1 MSLNNEVLLEGES
14 RLHCGSVYHLI
25 RLTGLGS
32 DLVLPLYDVSM
43 RVAYKSGDFF
53 IRMSGDA
60 ESYFSCHR
68 NQLYNAAARLVES
81 GFWSV
86 LRQERG
92 KAVHYHPLSH
102 EDWVSVHGDA
112 ACCKKAVM
120 PWDEEGKDPLGPAL
134 YGVTGGAEF
143 FPQVLAGWRSKAGVP
158 DEVLVERAKK
168 FMEQAGAVNPQS
180 RTFRKALGAFLC
192 KSDVIQ

>member
-1 MSLNNEVLLEGES
+1 MSLSNELLLEGES
-14 RLHCGSVYHLI
+14 RLHCGSVYHLV

-43 RVAYKSGDFF
+43 RVGYKSGDFF
-53 IRMSGDA
+53 ARMT
-60 ESYFSCHR
+60 ESAPYFNCHR
-68 NQLYNAAARLVES
+68 NQLLNAAARLVES
-81 GFWSV
+81 GFWV
-86 LRQERG
+86 KLTEVRG
-92 KAVHYHPLSH
+92 KAVHYRPLSH
-102 EDWVSVHGDA
+102 EDWIAAHGET

-134 YGVTGGAEF
+134 YGVTGGVEF

-168 FMEQAGAVNPQS
+168 FMEQAGPASPRS
-180 RTFRKALGAFLC
+180 KTFRKELGAFIC
-192 KSDVIQ
+192 NSEVIQ